1 MYDDLRDDMNF
12 DEEDNP
18 SDHDYQATVAMAD
31 SQTQFLGMTAQQR
44 FVIAIMVLM
53 MVCILGAFF
62 LLITGSFYLP
72 L

>member
-1 MYDDLRDDMNF
+1 MYDDLRDDM
-12 DEEDNP
+12 DYEEEEQNDYEYKNP
-18 SDHDYQATVAMAD
+18 VAAAGP
-31 SQTQFLGMTAQQR
+31 QTQFLGMTAQQR
-44 FVIAIMVLM
+44 FVIAVLIMM